1 MLDRFGLL
9 FLFFA
14 VLGWGKNL
22 FGYSAVFSD
31 SPDKK

>member
-9 FLFFA
+9 FLFYA

-22 FGYSAVFSD
+22 FGTYFHTPPLDDA
-31 SPDKK
+31 